1 MGWRADRHGFVTEVV
16 SRLRR
21 RRCTT
26 WASSRS
32 LASMARHGLK
42 RFPDWPPSHRA
53 HSFASIHV
61 THVKLMW
68 HYSISWP
75 NPFVSHS
82 RQSWRGV
89 DNCCKLSIN
98 PNCNP
103 NSLYF
108 RAKCFVVTVTGSGFG
123 EGKELLSF
131 CSWEGP
137 SFCSKQFG
145 APWRRWRGRKMS
157 RRLRE

>member
-1 MGWRADRHGFVTEVV
+1 MGWSADRLMGMD
-16 SRLRR
+16 
-21 RRCTT
+21 
-26 WASSRS
+26 SSRKLS
-32 LASMARHGLK
+32 RGSGVGAVQLGRPVGAWHPWQGTVSNGFLATEPRSSQL
-42 RFPDWPPSHRA
+42 RFNTCDSCET
-53 HSFASIHV
+53 HV
-61 THVKLMW
+61 T
-68 HYSISWP
+68 SISWS